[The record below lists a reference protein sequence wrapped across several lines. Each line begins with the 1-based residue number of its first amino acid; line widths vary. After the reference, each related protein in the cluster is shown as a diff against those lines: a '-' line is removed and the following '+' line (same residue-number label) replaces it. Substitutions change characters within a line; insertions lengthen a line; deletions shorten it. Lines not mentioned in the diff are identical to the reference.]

1 MKEFYKNHSKL
12 FWFIVVAVTVL
23 TILTVRDCSMTE
35 DVSSVLIETIE

>member
-35 DVSSVLIETIE
+35 DVETSFIEVVE

>member
-35 DVSSVLIETIE
+35 DTPSVLIETVE